1 MVEINSD
8 AEDQLL
14 VEALQEYEDSKFG
27 ADTTRMDLKSP
38 ARFSRWNSLLMTTFV
53 IWLSQSITTC
63 IAVVEELSSE
73 DSAEFEERATTRKD
87 KRAKQLLES
96 ASEVPTSLFSA
107 PTRTRRVIH
116 VPQKLNL

>member
-1 MVEINSD
+1 MSCRRRSSF
-8 AEDQLL
+8 Q
-14 VEALQEYEDSKFG
+14 G
-27 ADTTRMDLKSP
+27 GTRFHDNL
-38 ARFSRWNSLLMTTFV
+38 
-53 IWLSQSITTC
+53 WLSQSITAS

-73 DSAEFEERATTRKD
+73 DAAEFEERVTTRKA